1 MKSGGDRVPGD
12 SLHVSWDEYHGLIER
27 LAVIVHD
34 SGYAFDAL
42 LCLARGGMRV
52 GDVISRLFQVPLA
65 VLATSSYRERSGTVA
80 GALDIANAITTTGG
94 APAGRLLLVDDL
106 ADSGNTLQR
115 VRNHLV
121 ERFPAISE
129 VRTAVLW
136 FKDTSSIAPDYFVER
151 VSGNTWI
158 HQPFERYDGMRPEDL
173 AAQLSGKS

>member
-65 VLATSSYRERSGTVA
+65 VLATSSYRERSGSPT
-80 GALDIANAITTTGG
+80 
-94 APAGRLLLVDDL
+94 R
-106 ADSGNTLQR
+106 
-115 VRNHLV
+115 
-121 ERFPAISE
+121 
-129 VRTAVLW
+129 
-136 FKDTSSIAPDYFVER
+136 
-151 VSGNTWI
+151 
-158 HQPFERYDGMRPEDL
+158 
-173 AAQLSGKS
+173 

>member
-1 MKSGGDRVPGD
+1 M
-12 SLHVSWDEYHGLIER
+12 
-27 LAVIVHD
+27 
-34 SGYAFDAL
+34 
-42 LCLARGGMRV
+42 
-52 GDVISRLFQVPLA
+52 
-65 VLATSSYRERSGTVA
+65 
-80 GALDIANAITTTGG
+80 
-94 APAGRLLLVDDL
+94 
-106 ADSGNTLQR
+106 
-115 VRNHLV
+115 RNHLV